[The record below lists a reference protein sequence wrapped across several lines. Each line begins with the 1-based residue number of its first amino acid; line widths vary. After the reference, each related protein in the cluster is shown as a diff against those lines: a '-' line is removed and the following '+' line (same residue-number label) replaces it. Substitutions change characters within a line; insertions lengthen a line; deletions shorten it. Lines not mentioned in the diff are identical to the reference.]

1 MRSVIDTTVY
11 EILSMTWPTLLIA
24 VVLVVTIRIGY
35 LLKHRDEFV
44 FYKEVLYLCFMLY
57 ILCVFQL
64 VTAKDL
70 NASDGNNLRLFSEI
84 FRYDVGSRLFFKNII
99 GNVLLFV
106 PYGFFAS
113 FYIELKNPIKAF
125 ILILA
130 ASISIE
136 VTQLAIGR
144 VFDVDDILLNVLGGF
159 IGCLLYVAMTAIKSK
174 LPRFM
179 KSDAFLNFLF
189 ILIIILCVLFGF
201 DINIFSYI

>member
-113 FYIELKNPIKAF
+113 FYIELKNPIKAL

-144 VFDVDDILLNVLGGF
+144 VFDVDDILLNVVGGMIGYF
-159 IGCLLYVAMTAIKSK
+159 IYMIIYKIGQIFPFLKKEICLNLLTIIV
-174 LPRFM
+174 
-179 KSDAFLNFLF
+179 
-189 ILIIILCVLFGF
+189 LIVTVL
-201 DINIFSYI
+201 IVTWR

>member
-125 ILILA
+125 ILVLA

-144 VFDVDDILLNVLGGF
+144 VFDVDDILLNVVGGMIGYF
-159 IGCLLYVAMTAIKSK
+159 IYMIIYKIGKIFPFFKKEICL
-174 LPRFM
+174 
-179 KSDAFLNFLF
+179 N
-189 ILIIILCVLFGF
+189 ILTIIVL
-201 DINIFSYI
+201 IVTVLLVTWR

>member
-44 FYKEVLYLCFMLY
+44 FYKEILYLCFMLY

-84 FRYDVGSRLFFKNII
+84 FRYDIGSRLFFKNII

-113 FYIELKNPIKAF
+113 FYIELKNPVKAF
-125 ILILA
+125 ILVLA
-130 ASISIE
+130 ASVSIE

-144 VFDVDDILLNVLGGF
+144 VFDVDDILLNVVGGMIGYF
-159 IGCLLYVAMTAIKSK
+159 IYMIIYKIGKIFPFFKNEICL
-174 LPRFM
+174 
-179 KSDAFLNFLF
+179 N
-189 ILIIILCVLFGF
+189 ILTIIVL
-201 DINIFSYI
+201 IVTVLLVTWR